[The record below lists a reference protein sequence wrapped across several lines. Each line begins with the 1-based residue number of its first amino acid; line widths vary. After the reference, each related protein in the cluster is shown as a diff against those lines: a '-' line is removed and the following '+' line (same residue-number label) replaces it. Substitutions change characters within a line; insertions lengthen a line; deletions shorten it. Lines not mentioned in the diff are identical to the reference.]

1 MFPEWQRFIF
11 LCWKITVTTMCC
23 CRQQSARQYQVISPV
38 DISLSYFSLNYE
50 NHESKMTEGHYHSQ
64 SVKTFSSLSMCQHF
78 DIKPLKYRIY
88 FQVTCSIC
96 CCQCYQFTKER
107 FHLIRFSESL
117 KLVQKGGVIRV
128 QTSSEILSWR
138 FFFNFIHKSC

>member
-1 MFPEWQRFIF
+1 MTRVIF
-11 LCWKITVTTMCC
+11 LCWKMTVTTMCPC
-23 CRQQSARQYQVISPV
+23 KQQSARLYLDIPPVGISP
-38 DISLSYFSLNYE
+38 ISPWIMRTTRVN
-50 NHESKMTEGHYHSQ
+50 MTVGRSQ
-64 SVKTFSSLSMCQHF
+64 SVSQNFLLFPSFSLSLSMCQHF
-78 DIKPLKYRIY
+78 DIKPLKFRIY

-128 QTSSEILSWR
+128 QISSEIL
-138 FFFNFIHKSC
+138 F